1 MNKPII
7 ALGLVLVFEGVLYA
21 LLPGG
26 MKSVMRSALETPD
39 QTLRVAGLIAAALGV
54 FLVWII
60 RG

>member
-1 MNKPII
+1 MSELIT

-21 LLPGG
+21 LVPGG

-39 QTLRVAGLIAAALGV
+39 QTLRTAGLVAAAIGV

>member
-1 MNKPII
+1 MSELMT
-7 ALGLVLVFEGVLYA
+7 ALGLVLVLEGVLYA
-21 LLPGG
+21 LAPGG

-39 QTLRVAGLIAAALGV
+39 QTLRIAGLVAAGAGV

>member
-1 MNKPII
+1 MNELVI